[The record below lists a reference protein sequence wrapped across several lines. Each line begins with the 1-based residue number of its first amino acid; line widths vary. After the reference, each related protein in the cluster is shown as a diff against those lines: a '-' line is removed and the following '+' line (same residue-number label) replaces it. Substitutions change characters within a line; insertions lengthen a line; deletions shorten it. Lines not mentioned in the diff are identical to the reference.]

1 MVRFLPEVEDYLEN
15 LVEIL
20 YQREY
25 FGFEESS
32 YDYVL
37 ALVNYILEFIAI
49 SNPMTVP
56 IELESKGDFYIVYNS
71 SKRTS
76 WYILFEREDSHY
88 LITYITNNH
97 QIESSYFGK

>member
-25 FGFEESS
+25 FGYEESS

-37 ALVNYILEFIAI
+37 ALANYIVEFIAI
-49 SNPMTVP
+49 ANPMTVP

-97 QIESSYFGK
+97 QIES